1 MLPFLAKRIANFST
15 TALIDTTHPKYMKLL
30 RYLRALV
37 AILFIVSASYLNA
50 AAEINPSQITISVGR
65 LMEQGHYSRHKL
77 DNEISLKLLH
87 LYLEN
92 LDYGHL
98 VFTQEDL
105 DAFAAKYGDALDDD
119 ILLGNPTPAYEIF
132 DLYKKRAEE
141 RVAKVKQWLANEK
154 FKFKSDRTVMVN
166 RQKSPWPKNEA
177 EADQLWHDRLESEL
191 LALKL
196 AKKNIEPPIK
206 VVTRRYD
213 QFLHSVQEQTSRDA
227 VDQFLTA
234 LAQTY
239 DPHSEYMSKDEYQNF
254 LVQMKLSLVGI
265 GAVLKKSD
273 DGYTK
278 IMELVVGGPAEKEG
292 HLKVGDRVTA
302 VAQGDK
308 PYVEVIDMKLDKV
321 VSMIRGKKGTKVR
334 LMVIPSHAS
343 DPSVRKEITILRE
356 EVKIKD
362 QEAKAF
368 IIEKP
373 DLNGG
378 AAQRIGWIT
387 LPGFYGDMDG
397 PHPKSTTDDV
407 SKLLVR
413 LKKENIQAL
422 VIDIR
427 RNGGGYLAEA
437 TRLTGL
443 FIKKGPVVQVK
454 DANGKIDVLN
464 AEDNAPVTYDG
475 PLVVLTS
482 RLSASASEIFAGALQ
497 DYGRAIIVGDQH
509 TFGKGTV
516 QQLLPVDRFVQFLS
530 GSGGEAGALKLTIQK
545 FYRVAGGSTQFRG
558 VNSDIVL
565 PSLWDRDDIGESA
578 LKGPLPYDEVPPAE
592 FSKSLHQ
599 PLFLDELRSRSS
611 NRISTNP
618 EFSYIN
624 DDIARLKETL
634 DGNKVSLN
642 EQTRRNEIAKQKAAR
657 EKRIAERSKRSKP
670 AEMKVYAVTL
680 DNAEKPELELAKND
694 GTKKNLDQWV
704 AQDPASKKP
713 NDSTSAEE
721 GKKAGKVAKKN
732 ADLVKPADDT
742 DPDEEDSEA
751 MDNENAPVVDP
762 IRAET
767 LNIAG
772 DLIDLRKMQ
781 NTQNTARTVQ

>member
-1 MLPFLAKRIANFST
+1 
-15 TALIDTTHPKYMKLL
+15 MKSF
-30 RYLRALV
+30 RFLRALL
-37 AILFIVSASYLNA
+37 ATLFIVSASSLNA
-50 AAEINPSQITISVGR
+50 GADADPSQITISVGR

-77 DNEISLKLLH
+77 DNEISLRLLH

-92 LDYGHL
+92 LDYGHI
-98 VFTQEDL
+98 VFTQQDL

-132 DLYKKRAEE
+132 DLYKKRVEE
-141 RVAKVKQWLANEK
+141 RVAKVKQWLAQDK
-154 FKFKSDRTVMVN
+154 FKFKSERNVMVN
-166 RQKSPWPKNEA
+166 RQKAAWPKDEA

-196 AKKNIEPPIK
+196 AKKPVETPIK

-213 QFLHSVQEQTSRDA
+213 QFLHSVQEQTNRDA
-227 VDQFLTA
+227 VDQFLSS

-292 HLKVGDRVTA
+292 HLKVGDRITA
-302 VAQGDK
+302 VGQGDK
-308 PYVEVIDMKLDKV
+308 PFVEIADMKLDKV

-334 LMVIPSHAS
+334 LLVIPSHAS
-343 DPSVRKEITILRE
+343 DPSVRKEISILRE

-362 QEAKAF
+362 QEAKAY
-368 IIEKP
+368 IIDKP
-373 DLNGG
+373 DANGG
-378 AAQRIGWIT
+378 ESQRIGWIT
-387 LPGFYGDMDG
+387 LPGFYGDSDG
-397 PHPKSTTDDV
+397 PNPKSTTDDV
-407 SKLLVR
+407 SRLLKR
-413 LKKENIQAL
+413 LKKENIAAL

-437 TRLTGL
+437 TKLTGL

-464 AEDNAPVTYDG
+464 ADEPDVTYDG
-475 PLVVLTS
+475 PLIVLTS

-497 DYGRAIIVGDQH
+497 DYGRAVIVGDQH

-558 VNSDIVL
+558 VNSDVVL

-578 LKGPLPYDEVPPAE
+578 LKGPLPYDDVPAAN
-592 FSKSLHQ
+592 FTKSLHQ
-599 PLFLDELRSRSS
+599 PLFLDDLRNRSS
-611 NRISTNP
+611 ARVTANP
-618 EFSYIN
+618 EFKYIN

-642 EQTRRNEIAKQKAAR
+642 EQTRRNEIAKQKTLR
-657 EKRIAERSKRSKP
+657 EKRVAERNKRAKP
-670 AEMKVYAVTL
+670 TDLKVYAVTL
-680 DNAEKPELELAKND
+680 DNAESPELELAKND
-694 GTKKNLDQWV
+694 GTKKNIEQWV
-704 AQDPASKKP
+704 AQDPASKQK
-713 NDSTSAEE
+713 AKEAAAAAQE
-721 GKKAGKVAKKN
+721 GPKKGGKTASKKN
-732 ADLVKPADDT
+732 AQPVKPAEDVDDDED
-742 DPDEEDSEA
+742 DPEALDS
-751 MDNENAPVVDP
+751 ENAPVVDP

-767 LNIAG
+767 LNIAA

-781 NTQNTARTVQ
+781 NAQNTASTGQ